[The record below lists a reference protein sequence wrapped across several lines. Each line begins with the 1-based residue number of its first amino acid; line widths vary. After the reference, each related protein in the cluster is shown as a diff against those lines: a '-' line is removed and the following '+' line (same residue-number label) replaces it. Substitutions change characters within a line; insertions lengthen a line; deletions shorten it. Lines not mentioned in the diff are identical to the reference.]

1 MRALLLSL
9 LAAVGVACGSDD
21 GSPGSDGGL
30 DAPASLPAW
39 PHDLPAASELG
50 ALRGFTRARA
60 IVHLHSP
67 LSHDAC
73 DGEGW
78 VDGRLADAGC
88 LEHLRS
94 AACTLRMDA
103 LFLTDHAPHI
113 EEAGFADALW
123 ASGPGDELIR
133 DAAGDAIAAHWACP
147 DGRRVLVTVGAEND
161 LMPVGL
167 LRHPVEPSDPTALA
181 AAYDASGPEAA
192 ARFREAGALVFV
204 AHTEGR
210 SIASLRETAPDGIE
224 IYNTHANIDPD
235 IRETFLGLPAFGFI
249 EALTRFSSGGS
260 RLEPDLSFL
269 AFYSENEPAID
280 TWDTLLSEG
289 MRLVGTGGC
298 DAHENAFPT
307 TMPDGERGDSY
318 RRMMRW
324 HTHHL
329 LVRGT
334 DRSEVLE
341 ALGAGRLYVAFEA
354 LGTPVGFDFHAQET
368 DGSVVEMGGTA
379 RTGSTLRVVRPSLP
393 EGFPHE
399 PAPEISLR
407 ILRAAP
413 GGAVEVASGAGPSLE
428 HELREPGAYR
438 AEVRVVP
445 EHARPYLGRSAD
457 ALLAERVWIYANPI
471 YVE

>member
-1 MRALLLSL
+1 MRILLSSL
-9 LAAVGVACGSDD
+9 LALWGAACGGD
-21 GSPGSDGGL
+21 GPGDGGP
-30 DAPASLPAW
+30 DAPEAPVAW

-78 VDGRLADAGC
+78 VDGRLADPAC

-113 EEAGFADALW
+113 EEASFAEALW
-123 ASGPGDELIR
+123 ASGPDDELIE
-133 DAAGDAIAAHWACP
+133 DETGAAVAARWACP

-167 LRHPVEPSDPTALA
+167 LRHPVDPSDRAALA

-192 ARFREAGALVFV
+192 ARFREAGALVLV

-210 SIASLRETAPDGIE
+210 SLASLRETAPDGIE

-235 IRETFLGLPAFGFI
+235 IRETALGLPAFGFLD
-249 EALTRFSSGGS
+249 ALTRFSSGGS

-269 AFYSENEPAID
+269 SFYSENGPAID
-280 TWDTLLSEG
+280 AWDTLLSEG

-334 DRSEVLE
+334 GRSDVLE
-341 ALGAGRLYVAFEA
+341 ALGSGRLYLAFEA
-354 LGTPVGFDFHAQET
+354 LGTPVGFDFHARRT
-368 DGSVVEMGGTA
+368 DGTIIEMGGSA
-379 RTGSTLRVVRPSLP
+379 RAGDTLRVVRPDLP
-393 EGFPHE
+393 DGFPRE
-399 PAPEISLR
+399 PAPSISLR

-413 GGAVEVASGAGPSLE
+413 GGAIEVASGTGPSLE
-428 HELREPGAYR
+428 HELREAGAYR
-438 AEVRVVP
+438 AEVRIVP

-457 ALLAERVWIYANPI
+457 ALIAERVWIYANPI